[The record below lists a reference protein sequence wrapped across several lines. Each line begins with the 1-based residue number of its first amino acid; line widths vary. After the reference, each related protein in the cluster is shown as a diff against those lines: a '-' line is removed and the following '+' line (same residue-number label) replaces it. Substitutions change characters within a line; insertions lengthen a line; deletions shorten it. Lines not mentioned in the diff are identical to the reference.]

1 MTANEVLCRLLRP
14 VSILTNSLPVAS
26 PTCDLLLFFA
36 VFAVKLKFV
45 KAMSHF
51 PSTSSHCDLFS
62 LWLWNYQL
70 EQVCLLTR
78 PLVKSFSNVQTFSVQ
93 TCDGIWLCQLFSW
106 HRHCSCT
113 SAENQCFPFLQKIF
127 DFWSI

>member
-36 VFAVKLKFV
+36 VFAVKPKFV

-51 PSTSSHCDLFS
+51 KSDES
-62 LWLWNYQL
+62 LSEHIQSLRPVFTVAL
-70 EQVCLLTR
+70 EL
-78 PLVKSFSNVQTFSVQ
+78 
-93 TCDGIWLCQLFSW
+93 
-106 HRHCSCT
+106 
-113 SAENQCFPFLQKIF
+113 SA
-127 DFWSI
+127 